1 MRLGITAFILVACF
15 GATTASA
22 GKAFAHAQV
31 AVKST
36 AHDDKAHA
44 IWASEN
50 RKRWRKGLKH
60 HSNKGMKMRIEVL
73 EKSPGH

>member
-1 MRLGITAFILVACF
+1 MRFGISAFIILAFF

-22 GKAFAHAQV
+22 GKAFARAQ
-31 AVKST
+31 ASVKSA